1 MEGSLKKLKLTNELK
16 QGKISNEKWNGE
28 LSKIKVNRDDM
39 NKLVLNYLIIEGYKE
54 AVIKFTKES
63 NLTCEYDLEL
73 LEKRIQIRN
82 FIIKGEIDEAINLIN
97 NINSEILEKNPSI
110 HFELE
115 KQKLI
120 EIIKANKVEEAI
132 MFAQNTL
139 FPITVNNPKLLDELE
154 NIMSLLAFEDI
165 KTSPFKELGGVD
177 QLKKLSSIVNLQI
190 LASQMQPTDL
200 ILPLVMK
207 LLKYS
212 QNELKK
218 EIKFPEIISVCPL
231 QYSKVD

>member
-28 LSKIKVNRDDM
+28 LSKIKINRDDM

-82 FIIKGEIDEAINLIN
+82 LIIKGKIDEAINLIN